1 MMEISNKFLRSILDS
16 VTEHIVVI
24 DKYGDIQFV
33 NRSWATFGDDNACSI
48 DKNWSGINYLKECDK
63 AAEMGDEFGVNAG
76 SGIRNVINGN
86 NDEFYFE
93 YPCHSPDENRWF
105 VMRVTPFELDTE
117 QYFVVSHQNITER
130 KLAEE
135 KIKNLARIDGLT
147 NIANRRTF
155 DEFLNSEYRRC
166 ARLRKPLSL
175 AIIDIDHFKLLNDT
189 YGHQAGDEALKRVA
203 SVLEMFANR
212 PGDLCSRYGG
222 EEFAMVWSDTS
233 LGQSCMF
240 ANKILEELD
249 HLEIPNKNSPTSKNL
264 TVSIGLST
272 IVPSQDDTEVIILKI
287 ADNLLYEAKERGR
300 NRIVSK

>member
-24 DKYGDIQFV
+24 DEYGDIQFV

-76 SGIRNVINGN
+76 SGIRNVINGK